1 MTRYWVEPR
10 DWIFVE
16 GYGVLSFAKN
26 LGRNTG
32 KNMSKNWSSKY
43 SKKIIDQTKPS
54 AADAFK
60 TDSKRAIQK
69 TVEGTD
75 DLIPADKNL
84 LIKLQEFQKLHQRI
98 IRKKI
103 NKKYLQKDLYPQ
115 N

>member
-1 MTRYWVEPR
+1 MT
-10 DWIFVE
+10 
-16 GYGVLSFAKN
+16 FAKN
-26 LGRNTG
+26 LGRYTG
-32 KNMSKNWSSKY
+32 KSMSKNLSSKY

-103 NKKYLQKDLYPQ
+103 NKKYLQKDLYLQ